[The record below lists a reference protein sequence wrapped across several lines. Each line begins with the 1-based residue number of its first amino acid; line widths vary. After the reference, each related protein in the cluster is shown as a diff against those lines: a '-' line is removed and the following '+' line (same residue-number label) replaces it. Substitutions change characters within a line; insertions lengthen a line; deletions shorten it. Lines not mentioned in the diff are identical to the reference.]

1 MQLLA
6 TGTALVIAG
15 CAEPTRALIG
25 RRPKTPATTLPPA
38 DSSPVVV
45 DPQGGPPLELDVIP
59 PPRPGVPHVVS
70 SGPAGTQQVA
80 LTVDDGYCK
89 GCIAQY
95 VAFAESSGTHLTLNP
110 NGVFGELWTPP
121 VVSSVRSMLANKQ
134 VQMGNHTWDHAN
146 LLPLSSGA
154 IAKEITRNEEW
165 IQTTF
170 GVTGRPYFRP
180 PYGYY
185 NKLVEQVA
193 GDLGYTQILMWNGTF
208 GDATPETPTQILA
221 LAEQWLKPGTIM
233 LGHLNHPT
241 ILGLFDQIEAIIAE
255 RNLEPVTLDEM
266 FGTSRLTG

>member
-1 MQLLA
+1 
-6 TGTALVIAG
+6 
-15 CAEPTRALIG
+15 
-25 RRPKTPATTLPPA
+25 
-38 DSSPVVV
+38 
-45 DPQGGPPLELDVIP
+45 
-59 PPRPGVPHVVS
+59 
-70 SGPAGTQQVA
+70 
-80 LTVDDGYCK
+80 
-89 GCIAQY
+89 
-95 VAFAESSGTHLTLNP
+95 
-110 NGVFGELWTPP
+110 
-121 VVSSVRSMLANKQ
+121 MLANKQ

-266 FGTSRLTG
+266 FGTSRHWVSGLHVRCSPAGEKAQSTRDWYTATWSSVLISSARTGRTGS